1 MVDARTP
8 QIKHLSVRCK
18 YEVALPTAADDSV
31 VQPQLLVA
39 VRNVRASR
47 QWWTTGLLNVDTRP
61 RTSSLRSRGCREIHA
76 HSPRDD
82 PALVYGYTRRSVL
95 HSRSR
100 STSASVVVPRR
111 GGCRSRAHRWHSAGC
126 PRRAVRLGPARLATT
141 PGARAAPLPIGQRG
155 TQDACV
161 GAVELAIMG
170 NRIGGLTCLDDR
182 ETSPPRAFSS
192 TIGPSWAEC

>member
-47 QWWTTGLLNVDTRP
+47 QWRTTGLLNVDTRP

-82 PALVYGYTRRSVL
+82 PALVYEYTRRSVL
-95 HSRSR
+95 RNRSR

-111 GGCRSRAHRWHSAGC
+111 EGSDHVLTDGLARGARG
-126 PRRAVRLGPARLATT
+126 AVRLDPARRATT
-141 PGARAAPLPIGQRG
+141 RRCQG
-155 TQDACV
+155 
-161 GAVELAIMG
+161 
-170 NRIGGLTCLDDR
+170 
-182 ETSPPRAFSS
+182 S
-192 TIGPSWAEC
+192 TIADWTKRHPRRLRGSSRTRHHGQPDRRVDVSGRP

>member
-1 MVDARTP
+1 VVDARTP

-18 YEVALPTAADDSV
+18 YEVALPTAVNDSG

-82 PALVYGYTRRSVL
+82 PALVYEYTRRSVL
-95 HSRSR
+95 RNRSR

-111 GGCRSRAHRWHSAGC
+111 EASDHVLTDGLARSARGCRA
-126 PRRAVRLGPARLATT
+126 PRSGASGDDAPVPGQHHCRLDKEAPKTLAWE
-141 PGARAAPLPIGQRG
+141 QS
-155 TQDACV
+155 
-161 GAVELAIMG
+161 
-170 NRIGGLTCLDDR
+170 N
-182 ETSPPRAFSS
+182 S
-192 TIGPSWAEC
+192 PSWATGSEV